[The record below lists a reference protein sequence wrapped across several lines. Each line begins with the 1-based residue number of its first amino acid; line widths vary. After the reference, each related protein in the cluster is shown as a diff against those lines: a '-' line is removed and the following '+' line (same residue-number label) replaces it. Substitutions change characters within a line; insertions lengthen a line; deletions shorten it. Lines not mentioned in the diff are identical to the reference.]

1 MSELLL
7 PLEQGLWSLDLYQG
21 HGKMYHQSA
30 LPYIPHAIIFAP
42 LSSCLPILVTG
53 MFVVI
58 TFTDNKHL
66 WLIHT
71 E

>member
-7 PLEQGLWSLDLYQG
+7 PLEQGPCSLDLYQG
-21 HGKMYHQSA
+21 HGKKYHQSA
-30 LPYIPHAIIFAP
+30 LPYIPQAVIFP
-42 LSSCLPILVTG
+42 LLSICPPILVTG
-53 MFVVI
+53 MLVVI
-58 TFTDNKHL
+58 AFTGKKHL